1 MSYTLTELLHNF
13 RRDQDDEVEPYLW
26 SDEEFFEFLE
36 EAQDEFCELVD
47 VLAANITVP
56 YVAADVV
63 ANNGYIDISQYRI
76 TKVRNASLET
86 GRKYLT
92 LANQEEIDESPYRFM
107 ETDYGLETSSTSWQ
121 YDTGE
126 PRVLITDYQAL
137 SWRLYPLP
145 ITDDTIN
152 ARVFYKPL
160 ESPINGDNELVITD
174 KSYQRAI
181 MYKVRS
187 LAYMKQ
193 DPETYDKFQSA
204 ELNAQFM
211 SRVNDFD
218 KRVKRARR
226 RMVGTGYG
234 GIPQS

>member
-1 MSYTLTELLHNF
+1 MAYKLTELLHNF

-26 SDEEFFEFLE
+26 SDGEFYEYLE

-47 VLAANITVP
+47 VLTDNIAVP

-76 TKVRNASLET
+76 TKVRSASLET

-92 LANQEEIDESPYRFM
+92 LANQEEVDESPYRFM

-126 PRVLITDYQAL
+126 PRVLITDYQAKA
-137 SWRLYPLP
+137 WRLYPLP
-145 ITDDTIN
+145 IADDTIN

-160 ESPINGDNELVITD
+160 TSPLDKQELEVTDN
-174 KSYQRAI
+174 SHQRAI

-187 LAYMKQ
+187 LAYLKQ
-193 DPETYDKFQSA
+193 DPETYDKFNAA
-204 ELNAQFM
+204 ELEARFLE
-211 SRVNDFD
+211 RVDSFD

-226 RMVGTGYG
+226 RMIGTSYG